1 MSPLWAERQPLEV
14 QEEGGG
20 RPLRLYWMRRYHQV
34 ERISRHWRVHLD
46 WWTPSELWRDYW
58 EVATDT
64 GLLCVLYHDLVE
76 NGWALERIYP

>member
-14 QEEGGG
+14 QEDSEG

-34 ERISRHWRVHLD
+34 ERINRHWRVHLD

-76 NGWALERIYP
+76 GGWALERIYP